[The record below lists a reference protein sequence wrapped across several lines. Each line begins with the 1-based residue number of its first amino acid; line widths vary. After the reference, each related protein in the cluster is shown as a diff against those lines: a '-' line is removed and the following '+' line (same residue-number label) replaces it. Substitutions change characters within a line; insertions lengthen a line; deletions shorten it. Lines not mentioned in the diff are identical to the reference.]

1 MSDTDTHSEPG
12 QCQAGSGKQRR
23 SLWLILLVALLSIV
37 ALPFTDSAHADNL
50 TSKLDA
56 MLEQT
61 YNPDEPGVSVIVR
74 SKGKVLLEKG
84 YGLANLEHNIK
95 INKDTVFRLGSI
107 TKQFTAVAILML
119 AEQGKLSLDD
129 TLKQYIPEMSKLAG
143 GITIAQLLNHSSGL
157 TNYTNLP
164 GWDEEQE
171 EHLSSGQMIDL
182 FKDKPLDFE
191 PGSAW
196 NYSNT
201 GYFLLGV
208 IIEKASGETYADYVE
223 NHIFQALGMRE
234 SFYGGAS
241 KIINNRASGYDATD
255 DGWVNAPY
263 LSMTQPYAA
272 GSLLSSVGDLAIW
285 IDAINNHRLISKTFT
300 DRAHTKAILTDGSE
314 VEYGFGWRLATLRGS
329 QTIEHN
335 GGINGFSTSSVYLPK
350 EDLYVAVLSNRTSA
364 PRPGTTAR
372 LLLAEMLGKPYIQFE
387 QVSATGDE
395 LTRIVGV
402 YDVEDAPP
410 RTISIEDGQLY
421 SQRQGG
427 RKSKILP
434 GKDGIFFYEHSL
446 TYFTIEYDEDGN
458 NTGMLMRHDGDT
470 EEFAAFTDE
479 PLPE

>member
-1 MSDTDTHSEPG
+1 
-12 QCQAGSGKQRR
+12 
-23 SLWLILLVALLSIV
+23 
-37 ALPFTDSAHADNL
+37 
-50 TSKLDA
+50 
-56 MLEQT
+56 
-61 YNPDEPGVSVIVR
+61 
-74 SKGKVLLEKG
+74 
-84 YGLANLEHNIK
+84 
-95 INKDTVFRLGSI
+95 
-107 TKQFTAVAILML
+107 
-119 AEQGKLSLDD
+119 
-129 TLKQYIPEMSKLAG
+129 
-143 GITIAQLLNHSSGL
+143 
-157 TNYTNLP
+157 
-164 GWDEEQE
+164 
-171 EHLSSGQMIDL
+171 
-182 FKDKPLDFE
+182 
-191 PGSAW
+191 
-196 NYSNT
+196 
-201 GYFLLGV
+201 
-208 IIEKASGETYADYVE
+208 
-223 NHIFQALGMRE
+223 MRE